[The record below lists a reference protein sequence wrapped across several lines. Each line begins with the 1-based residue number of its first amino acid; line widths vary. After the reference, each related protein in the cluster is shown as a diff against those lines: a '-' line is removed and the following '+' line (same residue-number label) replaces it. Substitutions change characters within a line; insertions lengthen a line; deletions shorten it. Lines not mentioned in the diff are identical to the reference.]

1 MATRLEHAGDLGQ
14 QLARVFDVLQDLLA
28 VDELEARGVE
38 RERATVEGHEVG
50 VAAGAARH
58 LRRVLDVHADPAHVR
73 IHRAEEVHGVARAAA
88 EVHHAARPQPRR
100 VVVREHRPAVVGRDA
115 VAEQLSEVVAEH
127 GGVGSHLVRL
137 ALALCVLLM
146 AAPAVAL
153 ADYPVISYVDEN
165 GVFRLYEAEFARD
178 VDPPPPVPANFLGF
192 RYGIS
197 LNGRYIVFND
207 AAKQLHLLDRATNTQ
222 VPLPAINV
230 YANPGS
236 LSVSNTG
243 RIAFDDDGV
252 GPSVVYD
259 SAAGQFLDTGL
270 TSGHLQPR
278 LSGDGLFLATT
289 CSLLCVDALGLG
301 GDPYLQDLASKSN
314 TGFVKD
320 GLVAEERPCIDAD
333 GSLVGLDKPPGSM
346 LPRDVYVFDRSVSPA
361 QAISLPGLNDA
372 AKDETGCVLDATGAY
387 VGLTY
392 AGTPGIPRVPGR
404 QPGVPDASGG
414 QGVRQPLALQRGV
427 HGAAAGRRDAGPAA
441 VGRPRQA
448 GCERPA
454 DDAPALPRAAQG
466 DGVQVRAVG
475 ARGRANRR
483 PAPRALHGP
492 DPPPWPCGGVEQDRL
507 GRAVAGP
514 EAAPRVVC
522 GGADRNRSCRKSLD
536 SAARELPR
544 AAAGRRQP
552 PLIETG
558 GNAGS
563 DSEAHPR
570 KVAAGALGGAE

>member
-1 MATRLEHAGDLGQ
+1 M
-14 QLARVFDVLQDLLA
+14 
-28 VDELEARGVE
+28 
-38 RERATVEGHEVG
+38 
-50 VAAGAARH
+50 
-58 LRRVLDVHADPAHVR
+58 
-73 IHRAEEVHGVARAAA
+73 
-88 EVHHAARPQPRR
+88 
-100 VVVREHRPAVVGRDA
+100 
-115 VAEQLSEVVAEH
+115 
-127 GGVGSHLVRL
+127 RL

-243 RIAFDDDGV
+243 RIAFDDDGG

-259 SAAGQFLDTGL
+259 SAAGQFLETGL

-301 GDPYLQDLASKSN
+301 GDPYLQDLTSKSN

-392 AGTPGIPRVPGR
+392 AGTPAFRVYQVASLEFLTLPADR
-404 QPGVPDASGG
+404 EFDSRSLFSEAYTPPQPGGGTPAPPPSGDRAKPVVSG
-414 QGVRQPLALQRGV
+414 LRMTRRRFRVRRRATAFRFALSEPAGVRIVVRRRGRYM
-427 HGAAAGRRDAGPAA
+427 GQIRRRGLAAGSNRIAWG
-441 VGRPRQA
+441 GR
-448 GCERPA
+448 
-454 DDAPALPRAAQG
+454 L
-466 DGVQVRAVG
+466 
-475 ARGRANRR
+475 RGRKLR
-483 PAPRALHGP
+483 PGSYVAVLIAT
-492 DPPPWPCGGVEQDRL
+492 DP
-507 GRAVAGP
+507 AGNLSIPLLVSFRVLRP
-514 EAAPRVVC
+514 E
-522 GGADRNRSCRKSLD
+522 GD
-536 SAARELPR
+536 SRP
-544 AAAGRRQP
+544 
-552 PLIETG
+552 
-558 GNAGS
+558 
-563 DSEAHPR
+563 
-570 KVAAGALGGAE
+570 